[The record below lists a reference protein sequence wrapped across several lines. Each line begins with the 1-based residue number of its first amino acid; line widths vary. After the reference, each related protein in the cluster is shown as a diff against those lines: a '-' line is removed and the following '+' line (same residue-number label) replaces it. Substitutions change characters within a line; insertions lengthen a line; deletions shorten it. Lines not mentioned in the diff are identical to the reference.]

1 MDGTMAVAVLALSLA
16 DMGVNYCP
24 TDCFAAENTPSRLAL
39 STGAVAFQDELDGA
53 EVYLRRDFGV
63 LIGPFQPSLGASIA
77 SGGATWLG
85 AGVQYTLGPAEGFYV
100 QGTLMPGIYIQGDG
114 NDLGGWLEF
123 RSGIEIGYEARSGI
137 RYGLSL
143 DHRSNAGIYDENPG
157 LETLQFRVSWRM

>member
-24 TDCFAAENTPSRLAL
+24 TDCFAAENTDSRWAF
-39 STGAVAFQDELDGA
+39 STGAVVFQDEVDGA

-77 SGGATWLG
+77 TAGSAWIG
-85 AGVQYTLGPAEGFYV
+85 AGFLYTLGRGEGLYI
-100 QGTLMPGIYIQGDG
+100 QGNIMPGIYIQGEG

-123 RSGIEIGYEARSGI
+123 RSGVEIGYEANSGV

-157 LETLQFRVSWRM
+157 LETVQFRVSWRM